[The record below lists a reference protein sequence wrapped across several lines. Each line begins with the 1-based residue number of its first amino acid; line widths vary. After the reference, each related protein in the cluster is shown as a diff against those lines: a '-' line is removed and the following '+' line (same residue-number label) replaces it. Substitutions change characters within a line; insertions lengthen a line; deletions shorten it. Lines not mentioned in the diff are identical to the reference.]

1 MGNTSKPKGSTNKF
15 RFGIYRGATNKTPK
29 DSTHIVYYDEIHY
42 AKKSCDKST
51 SGTSLNIFLINTS
64 DIISYPLTTETVK
77 ELGR

>member
-1 MGNTSKPKGSTNKF
+1 MSYINWTLYGFT
-15 RFGIYRGATNKTPK
+15 
-29 DSTHIVYYDEIHY
+29 
-42 AKKSCDKST
+42 KKSSDKST